1 MNYYAGVDLGG
12 TNTKIGILNREGDIL
27 KSRIIK
33 TLSAEGV
40 DNTLERIWKTIQE
53 LAQELDINIKNIKGI
68 GLGIPG
74 PVLEQSIVA
83 FFANFPWE
91 RNINIK
97 EKLEKLTGIE
107 TKLDNDANIIA
118 LGEAKYGAAKGSKS
132 SVTVALGTGIGGGIY
147 IDGKLVSGAKGAG
160 GEVGHMKIV
169 KDGKLCG
176 CGQRGCFEAYVSAT
190 GLIRE
195 AVSRLTVN
203 KQNLLYKMIDGDLMK
218 LEAKDIFDAA
228 REGDAFSLDL
238 VDYEAEYLALG
249 IANILNI
256 INPEVVVLGGGVALA
271 GDILLNPM
279 REKMVK
285 YALPVTLE
293 ELQIVQG
300 VLGNEAGIKGAAAL
314 VMNENK

>member
-147 IDGKLVSGAKGAG
+147 IDGKLGSGAKGAG

-279 REKMVK
+279 KEKMVK

-293 ELQIVQG
+293 ELKIVQG
-300 VLGNEAGIKGAAAL
+300 VLGNEAGIKGAVGL
-314 VMNENK
+314 FN

>member
-107 TKLDNDANIIA
+107 TELDNDANIIA

-132 SVTVALGTGIGGGIY
+132 RVTVALGTGIGGGIY

-228 REGDAFSLDL
+228 REGDAFSLEL

-293 ELQIVQG
+293 ELKIVQG
-300 VLGNEAGIKGAAAL
+300 VLGNEAGIKGAVGL
-314 VMNENK
+314 FN

>member
-195 AVSRLTVN
+195 AVSRLTIN

-293 ELQIVQG
+293 ELKIVQG
-300 VLGNEAGIKGAAAL
+300 VLGNEAGIKGAVGL
-314 VMNENK
+314 FN

>member
-53 LAQELDINIKNIKGI
+53 LAQELDINIENIKGI

-107 TKLDNDANIIA
+107 TKLDNDVNIIA

-176 CGQRGCFEAYVSAT
+176 CGQKGCFEAYVSAT

-293 ELQIVQG
+293 ELKIVQG
-300 VLGNEAGIKGAAAL
+300 VLGNEAGIKGAVGL
-314 VMNENK
+314 FN

>member
-53 LAQELDINIKNIKGI
+53 LAQELDIINIKNIKGI

-300 VLGNEAGIKGAAAL
+300 VLGNEAGIKGAVGL
-314 VMNENK
+314 FN